1 MKALHDRIILSPIL
15 ESTET
20 AGGIYIPFAGTSKM
34 GRVISVG
41 KGKLLDDGSYRA
53 PSVKPGDAV
62 MLSQFSELQ
71 NEDGVFWICTE
82 KDILGVIEDE

>member
-1 MKALHDRIILSPIL
+1 MKPIHDRIILSPIL

-34 GRVISVG
+34 GRVVSVG
-41 KGKLLDDGSYRA
+41 KGKLLDDGSYRT

-82 KDILGVIEDE
+82 KDILGVLED